1 MAKTKPTPKKAKK
14 PAVKAKK
21 PVKPAAKPAL
31 KAKKPVK
38 KPAAIV
44 TGKSAGKLAAKA
56 PAKAGVK
63 TAPKITPSS
72 SKLATKPS
80 GKAPILPDEVMKGKK
95 EPKGKAAAKTVEVA
109 IVDDK
114 KAEEAEIVL
123 TDAEGRR
130 YCRVQDCDQIAIVE
144 AYCRYHY
151 LLYWKKIQ
159 YRKKILADNK
169 FFKYIDEL
177 TAKYPDKFLD
187 VIRKDLMSQKN
198 FSAAIQEMEID
209 ESADEADVDDKSYM
223 DDMRGIG
230 AEVGTTEESNE
241 DF

>member
-1 MAKTKPTPKKAKK
+1 MAKVKKSA
-14 PAVKAKK
+14 AKAKK
-21 PVKPAAKPAL
+21 PVI
-31 KAKKPVK
+31 KAKKPLK
-38 KPAAIV
+38 KPAKAAV
-44 TGKSAGKLAAKA
+44 KVAKKVLKKAAKVVTA
-56 PAKAGVK
+56 AAAVAVKVK
-63 TAPKITPSS
+63 T
-72 SKLATKPS
+72 
-80 GKAPILPDEVMKGKK
+80 KAPIPPAVPVKK
-95 EPKGKAAAKTVEVA
+95 EKELKTKAAKPVDAPVVEE
-109 IVDDK
+109 K
-114 KAEEAEIVL
+114 KPEEAEIVL

-169 FFKYIDEL
+169 FYKYIDEL

-187 VIRKDLMSQKN
+187 VIRKDLMNQKN
-198 FSAAIQEMEID
+198 FASAIQEMEID
-209 ESADEADVDDKSYM
+209 ESADETDASDKSYM

-230 AEVGTTEESNE
+230 TEVGTADESSD

>member
-1 MAKTKPTPKKAKK
+1 MAKAKK
-14 PAVKAKK
+14 PAAKAKK
-21 PVKPAAKPAL
+21 PVVKV
-31 KAKKPVK
+31 KKPVK
-38 KPAAIV
+38 KPTKAAV
-44 TGKSAGKLAAKA
+44 KVAKKVLK
-56 PAKAGVK
+56 KAVK
-63 TAPKITPSS
+63 AV
-72 SKLATKPS
+72 ATVVNV
-80 GKAPILPDEVMKGKK
+80 KAKGKTPAPTPVQPAPVKK
-95 EPKGKAAAKTVEVA
+95 EKELKVKAVKPVETPV
-109 IVDDK
+109 VEEK
-114 KAEEAEIVL
+114 KPEEAEVVL

-130 YCRVQDCDQIAIVE
+130 YCRVQDCDQVAIVE

-169 FFKYIDEL
+169 FYKYIDEL

-198 FSAAIQEMEID
+198 FSSAIQEMEID
-209 ESADEADVDDKSYM
+209 ESADESDTNDKSYM

-230 AEVGTTEESNE
+230 TEVGATDESSD

>member
-1 MAKTKPTPKKAKK
+1 MAKAKK
-14 PAVKAKK
+14 SAAKAKKTVVKAKK
-21 PVKPAAKPAL
+21 PVKKLVKTAVKSKKVLKKAVKVAAPAVA
-31 KAKKPVK
+31 KAKSKTPVALPPVK
-38 KPAAIV
+38 K
-44 TGKSAGKLAAKA
+44 
-56 PAKAGVK
+56 
-63 TAPKITPSS
+63 
-72 SKLATKPS
+72 
-80 GKAPILPDEVMKGKK
+80 EK
-95 EPKGKAAAKTVEVA
+95 EPKVKAVKPLDEAPVIEE
-109 IVDDK
+109 K
-114 KAEEAEIVL
+114 KPEEAEIVL

-130 YCRVQDCDQIAIVE
+130 YCRVQDCDQVAIVE

-169 FFKYIDEL
+169 FYKYIDEL

-198 FSAAIQEMEID
+198 FASAIQEMEID
-209 ESADEADVDDKSYM
+209 ESADETDVGDKSYM

-230 AEVGTTEESNE
+230 TEVGAGDESSD

>member
-1 MAKTKPTPKKAKK
+1 MSKAKPKAKKVKKPLVKAKK
-14 PAVKAKK
+14 PAKKPLKPAKKEKKVLKVLKKAVKAVAKIAKVK
-21 PVKPAAKPAL
+21 PVVP
-31 KAKKPVK
+31 
-38 KPAAIV
+38 
-44 TGKSAGKLAAKA
+44 A
-56 PAKAGVK
+56 PA
-63 TAPKITPSS
+63 P
-72 SKLATKPS
+72 
-80 GKAPILPDEVMKGKK
+80 KK
-95 EPKGKAAAKTVEVA
+95 EKELKGKAAKPVEIPV
-109 IVDDK
+109 IEDK

-130 YCRVQDCDQIAIVE
+130 YCRVQDCDQVAIVE

-169 FFKYIDEL
+169 FYKYIDEL
-177 TAKYPDKFLD
+177 TAKYPDKFLE

-198 FSAAIQEMEID
+198 FAAAIQEMEID
-209 ESADEADVDDKSYM
+209 ESADEDAAGDKSYM

-230 AEVGTTEESNE
+230 AEVVTTDETSD

>member
-1 MAKTKPTPKKAKK
+1 MAKAKPNAKKAKK
-14 PAVKAKK
+14 PVVKAKK
-21 PVKPAAKPAL
+21 PVKKLAKVAKAAKKAVKKVAKAVAKVAVKEKI
-31 KAKKPVK
+31 KAKPPVV
-38 KPAAIV
+38 PV
-44 TGKSAGKLAAKA
+44 
-56 PAKAGVK
+56 P
-63 TAPKITPSS
+63 
-72 SKLATKPS
+72 
-80 GKAPILPDEVMKGKK
+80 EKGKK
-95 EPKGKAAAKTVEVA
+95 EKELKGKAAKQSEVA
-109 IVDDK
+109 VVEEK

-169 FFKYIDEL
+169 FYKYIDEL
-177 TAKYPDKFLD
+177 TAKYPDKFLE

-198 FSAAIQEMEID
+198 FASAIQEMEID
-209 ESADEADVDDKSYM
+209 EGADEADAGDKSYM

-230 AEVGTTEESNE
+230 TEVSSAEDTSD